1 MTGHTLTV
9 VIPTYNRPDSL
20 YRAVESLFWQGARKA
35 GICVVVVDNLADASA
50 RMVFDTLVARAPEGL
65 TLDYVHC
72 PSPGVANARN
82 AAMEVLKTRL
92 VAFLDDDQTAPI
104 HWIDE
109 LLKAYDQDKA
119 AATFGPVLTLL
130 PDHVTRH
137 RAYFEAFFARDPA
150 LSSGYISKPY
160 GCGNCLLD
168 TGQLPDAKPWFDTR
182 MNEVGGEDDLLFAS
196 IAENGGQFAWAAGA
210 PVYEHPLPQ
219 RVTLGYTL
227 RRAFAYG
234 QGPCTLARRASPPR
248 YHVIPLWMGIGAGKF
263 VLHGLAWLGLWVVRH
278 PNRAFQLDKAVRG
291 LGKVLF
297 WKKLRFYGTATVRQQ
312 TRARVSTDADGTGT
326 GDRARLS
333 A

>member
-1 MTGHTLTV
+1 MTGNQLTV

-35 GICVVVVDNLADASA
+35 GFSVLIVDNSADASA
-50 RMVFDTLVARAPEGL
+50 RMVFDTLASHAPAGL
-65 TLDYVHC
+65 TLDYIHM
-72 PSPGVANARN
+72 PAPGVANARN
-82 AAMEVLKTRL
+82 AAMDALKTPL

-104 HWIDE
+104 HWIEE
-109 LLKAYDQDKA
+109 LLKTHEAFGG
-119 AATFGPVLTLL
+119 AATFGPVLTMLA
-130 PDHVTRH
+130 DDVTRH

-168 TGQLPDAKPWFDTR
+168 TRLLPQEKPWFDTR

-196 IAENGGQFAWAAGA
+196 IRKHGGKFAWSAGA

-234 QGPCTLARRASPPR
+234 QGPCTLARRADPPR
-248 YHVIPLWMGIGAGKF
+248 YHAIAFWMAIGAGKF
-263 VLHGLAWLGLWVVRH
+263 VLHGLAWLALWLVRH
-278 PNRAFQLDKAVRG
+278 PRRAFQLDAAVRG

-312 TRARVSTDADGTGT
+312 SGSAGANGAGSGDG
-326 GDRARLS
+326 ARLS